1 VIGDFRDLLAAFVA
15 GGVRFLVVGAHALA
29 VYGIPRMTGD
39 LDLWIEPTPANAA
52 RVWGA
57 LAAFGAPLQ
66 TLAVRESDFV
76 TPDQVVQLGLAPY
89 RVDILTSISG
99 VEFAQGWDGRKE
111 GMLFDVTVAFIGRDA
126 LIRNKRATGRP
137 KDLEDIAALG
147 G

>member
-1 VIGDFRDLLAAFVA
+1 MIGDFRDLLAAFVA